1 MIMSDSTTQA
11 ELRARAIRSLRRKR
25 DLRMI
30 TTGESE
36 MSDKAEESEATAEP
50 GSESLSWPTYPN
62 DEARQAAIQS
72 LRRKRGFWGHC
83 TVYAI
88 VNGMFVI
95 MWLVLGLTSGAWFF
109 WPIFPMAGWGI
120 GLAFNAV
127 SAFGA
132 ANQPITEA
140 EIQTEIQHL
149 NRR

>member
-11 ELRARAIRSLRRKR
+11 ELRARAIRSLRRKQ

-30 TTGESE
+30 MTGERE
-36 MSDKAEESEATAEP
+36 MSDKPGESETTAEP
-50 GSESLSWPTYPN
+50 GSASPSWPTYPS
-62 DEARQAAIQS
+62 DESRQAAIQS

-83 TVYAI
+83 TVYVI
-88 VNGMFVI
+88 VNGMFV
-95 MWLVLGLTSGAWFF
+95 MLWLVLGLTSGAWFF

-120 GLAFNAV
+120 GLALNAV

-132 ANQPITEA
+132 ANRPITEA
-140 EIQTEIQHL
+140 EIQAEIQQL